1 MHMHITTKV
10 IASVEKHENAGIKF
24 STVPAFALA
33 DSRASDACCL
43 FLVQYEHL
51 PVFSSPGK
59 FRASCAFWLCRLTQR
74 YSHPPRSIR
83 RVTTSWVFDCLRFVL
98 RSIWIPHVLKL
109 LELTT
114 TAVRYAEYAQAQ

>member
-10 IASVEKHENAGIKF
+10 IASVEKYENAGIKF

-74 YSHPPRSIR
+74 YSHPPRSILQVDPSGNDFLGFR
-83 RVTTSWVFDCLRFVL
+83 LFASCSSTYLDSTR
-98 RSIWIPHVLKL
+98 
-109 LELTT
+109 
-114 TAVRYAEYAQAQ
+114 A